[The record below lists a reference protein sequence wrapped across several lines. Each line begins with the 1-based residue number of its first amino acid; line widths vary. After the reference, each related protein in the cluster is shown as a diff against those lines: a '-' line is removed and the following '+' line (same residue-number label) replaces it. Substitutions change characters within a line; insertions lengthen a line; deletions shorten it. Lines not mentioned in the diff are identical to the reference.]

1 MIPYANYSN
10 ISITDFG
17 NSSTWRLPSG
27 KHRACA
33 RINSAPSFR
42 SFSSIHVQQGRT
54 ASYRDDLCSLG
65 YTLVYAA
72 RQSLPWMDSTKSEME
87 REKHI
92 ETLQLCAGLPPAL
105 AVLIAEACSLAFDA
119 TPDYSGLWNTFA
131 ASLEQENYNCLN
143 SPHWC
148 NNFLEIFSEDSSDS
162 DSSMSS

>member
-105 AVLIAEACSLAFDA
+105 AVLIAEARSLLMQCQTILVSGTRLQHLLSKRIITASIARIGA
-119 TPDYSGLWNTFA
+119 TTF
-131 ASLEQENYNCLN
+131 
-143 SPHWC
+143 
-148 NNFLEIFSEDSSDS
+148 
-162 DSSMSS
+162 